1 MRERKR
7 LCFLLPTHFSSAMGG
22 AEYQVMF
29 VLDSLC
35 KKRSYDIHYLC
46 RNTAADFVPNGYKIH
61 KIGSSNGLRRLG
73 LFFDTFS
80 LYSAL
85 KEIGPDIIY
94 QNIGC
99 AYTGIAANYAKK
111 FKVKLIFHIASD
123 NNVVPL
129 PRYNF
134 KRRFTS
140 SLERP
145 FINYGIRRAD
155 IIVGQTKHQSE
166 LLEKK
171 FRRRCDFIIPIGHPF
186 PANIIKKPDRVTV
199 LWLANLKPMKQP
211 EVFIRLAKEV
221 GKTNDVSFV
230 MMGRLGGPEKW
241 LKSLMEQIKNV
252 SKLQYL
258 GEVSQNEANQR
269 LSEGHI
275 LVNTSR
281 FEGFSNTF
289 VQAWLR
295 QVPVVS
301 LTVDPDNILAK
312 EKLGFCSGTFER
324 LCSDVRILTENKA
337 IREEMG
343 IRARCYARKNHGVE
357 KMIEKVSGLF
367 E

>member
-1 MRERKR
+1 MKNFKR
-7 LCFLLPTHFSSAMGG
+7 ICFLLPTHFSSAMGG

-35 KKRSYDIHYLC
+35 KRSSYDIHYLC
-46 RNTAADFVPNGYKIH
+46 RHTAADFVPKGYKIR
-61 KIGSSNGLRRLG
+61 KIGSSKVIGRFGLL
-73 LFFDTFS
+73 FDTFS
-80 LYSAL
+80 LYKAL
-85 KEIGPDIIY
+85 KEIGPEIIY
-94 QNIGC
+94 QNVGC
-99 AYTGIAANYAKK
+99 AYTGIAAMYTKK
-111 FKVKLIFHIASD
+111 FGAKLIFHIASD
-123 NNVVPL
+123 NNVVPF
-129 PRYNF
+129 PRYNY
-134 KRRFTS
+134 KRRLTT

-145 FINYGIRRAD
+145 FINYGIRKAD

-171 FRRRCDFIIPIGHPF
+171 FRRKCDFIIPIGHPF
-186 PANIIKKPDRVTV
+186 PENIIKKSDRVTV

-221 GKTNDVSFV
+221 GKTNDLSFV
-230 MMGRLGGPEKW
+230 MMGRPDGPEKW
-241 LKSLMEQIKNV
+241 LKRLMEQIRTV
-252 SKLQYL
+252 SNLRYV

-301 LTVDPDNILAK
+301 LTVDPDHILDR
-312 EKLGFCSGTFER
+312 EKLGFCSETFGK
-324 LCSDVRILTENKA
+324 LCRDVRLLAENKVF
-337 IREEMG
+337 REEMG
-343 IRARCYARKNHGVE
+343 IKARCFARKNYGVK
-357 KMIEKVSGLF
+357 KMIKKVTGLF